1 MATQKQ
7 QSQSHAD
14 HTHDVRQ
21 EFNVVRDNPFG
32 LPQDT
37 ASQVVAVLNQDL
49 ASMFTLYHQYHK
61 HHWIVE
67 GAQFLELH
75 LLLEAHY
82 TELHD
87 QFDLVAERIVALG
100 GLPVTGPA
108 DLVKYGYVEHEQE
121 AMLDLREML
130 DHDVAAECAI
140 AEKMREHITL
150 ANKLGD
156 FGSETLL
163 KTILEAGEKR
173 AAFLEKHLMRE
184 SLSKGIPAQ

>member
-1 MATQKQ
+1 MTQ
-7 QSQSHAD
+7 HEI
-14 HTHDVRQ
+14 RQ
-21 EFNVVRDNPFG
+21 KLNVVRDNPFG
-32 LPQDT
+32 LPHET
-37 ASQVVAVLNQDL
+37 ASQIVEALNKDL

-87 QFDLVAERIVALG
+87 QFDAVAERIVALG
-100 GLPVTGPA
+100 GLPVTGPTDIEKHA
-108 DLVKYGYVEHEQE
+108 YVTHETE
-121 AMLDLREML
+121 EMFDLREMIK
-130 DHDVAAECAI
+130 HDVEAECSI
-140 AEKMREHITL
+140 AENMRRHISQ

-156 FGSETLL
+156 FGTESLL
-163 KTILEAGEKR
+163 KEILEAGEKR

-184 SLSKGIPAQ
+184 SLSKRIPAE